1 MWKESRKKGKMELDE
16 IDMGF
21 CYLHI
26 LVEIN
31 PCGFIEQ
38 LGEYQV
44 VKLVAKFIDIKVQ
57 SQVCNNISK
66 SIHSFGAKN
75 HLEAL
80 LLNYQYDNHNEFRLE
95 RVLRNDCYTH
105 RG

>member
-1 MWKESRKKGKMELDE
+1 MELNE

-26 LVEIN
+26 SVEIN
-31 PCGFIEQ
+31 PCGFTQQ
-38 LGEYQV
+38 LGECQV
-44 VKLVAKFIDIKVQ
+44 VKLVAKFIDIKIW
-57 SQVCNNISK
+57 SQMCNGISK
-66 SIHSFGAKN
+66 SICSFGARN

-80 LLNYQYDNHNEFRLE
+80 LLNYQYDNHNEFKLE
-95 RVLRNDCYTH
+95 SVLINDCYTH

>member
-1 MWKESRKKGKMELDE
+1 MELDE
-16 IDMGF
+16 ID

-31 PCGFIEQ
+31 PCGFTQQ
-38 LGEYQV
+38 LGECQV
-44 VKLVAKFIDIKVQ
+44 VKLVAKLTNIKVW
-57 SQVCNNISK
+57 SQMCNGISK
-66 SIHSFGAKN
+66 SIHSFRARN

-80 LLNYQYDNHNEFRLE
+80 LLNYQYNNHNEFRLE
-95 RVLRNDCYTH
+95 SVLINDCYTN